1 MTLLLLQ
8 ETTIPDWVPSRGE
21 ASFLKNWD
29 SRLWGCVVFSR
40 EPHEALVS
48 DPGRRVLAVKAD
60 IDGIGEVVLASFHA
74 GIVDDRVIPALRIFR
89 GSPAAVPRGVTIHH
103 RGRLE
108 HCSRSRGNVAKPWS
122 CRVFTWIDEELGWHD
137 PPSSAHAREGQTSL
151 WSVGSRPLQAD
162 HIFVDA
168 LTAELVNDARVVDD
182 DAVRGMSDHGPL
194 VVDFA
199 TG

>member
-1 MTLLLLQ
+1 MGAQ
-8 ETTIPDWVPSRGE
+8 PGRGIVPE
-21 ASFLKNWD
+21 VWD

-40 EPHEALVS
+40 EPHEVLVS

-74 GIVDDRVIPALRIFR
+74 GIVDDRVIPALRSSVEALLPFLEGSRFIIGGDLNTAR
-89 GSPAAVPRGVTIHH
+89 GAAEMWPNHGHA
-103 RGRLE
+103 E
-108 HCSRSRGNVAKPWS
+108 F
-122 CRVFTWIDEELGWHD
+122 FTWIDEELGWHD
-137 PPSSAHAREGQTSL
+137 CHWRMHGKEQTSL